1 MRRSLLLLVAFATLA
16 GICSAQPWVPDPLEP
31 VSAGGL
37 EAVDRALAR
46 LSVHARLLVVG
57 AHPDD
62 EDNALLT
69 WVARGLGGE
78 AAYLSLS
85 RGEGGQNLI
94 GSELGVE
101 LGAIRTG
108 ELLAARRLEGSR
120 QYFARAYDFGYTR
133 SLEETFDR
141 WPRQVLQE
149 DAIRVVRRFKPQVIV
164 AVFPADERAG
174 HGQHQ
179 ASAVVAADAFE
190 LAGDGSAFAA
200 LPESPWAP
208 SAFYRRAWS
217 WRGEEGTHGYS
228 LAALEAVSG
237 RSLGQLAAASR
248 SFHRSQDMGR
258 EQLAGPA
265 RGSLLWIAGGA
276 GGAGGEGDAPFA
288 GVDTALAAIAGSLP
302 AGPARDEI
310 AGLLNHVERTA
321 RAARARLTPAT
332 VEAVVP
338 DLAEIVELL
347 GKVTDRLAK
356 LGPAALPARELVAEK
371 AEIAGYGLAAAAGV
385 VVEAVADRETVAAG
399 GELEVEASVWPAGE
413 TAVGIEAIDCRVES
427 GWRAE
432 PISLE
437 RDGEGNVAAEADE
450 SVARRRF
457 RITVSPAA
465 PATVPYYLRQP
476 RRGDLYDWREAPAAE
491 RGEPL
496 GPPPLRVR
504 FNLRIHGRPVTLVRE
519 VAYRYADQAFGE
531 RRQPVRAVPPLEV
544 LLEPGLALLPHA
556 EGTKL
561 AATVRSNLAE
571 PVAGEV
577 RLLGEHTPAE
587 LVGSS
592 RDGSEAWPRD
602 AFALGAVGASK
613 TFQLAARSP
622 AAPGRYSATAIAELS
637 DGRRFSRA
645 LRVISYPHI
654 RPLAVPVAATSE
666 LSRFELSLP
675 PLARVGYVRGA
686 SDRVPEVLAAVG
698 VPVEL
703 LDGDDLDRAELSGFD
718 AIVIGSRAYE
728 IDAALRRDNDR
739 LLDYVRGGGL
749 LLVQYQQYQFVAGGF
764 APWPLEIAR
773 PHGRVTDET
782 APVEPLMPDHPV
794 FQRPNRLGEADWQG
808 WVQERGLYFAG
819 SWDERYQP
827 LVSIA
832 DPGRAAERGAL
843 LVAPVGE
850 GTYVYTGLSF
860 FRQLPAGVAGA
871 VRLFVNLLALSDRAP
886 GERAPSER
894 APAERAPSERAPGD
908 RGLAER

>member
-1 MRRSLLLLVAFATLA
+1 MRRSLALFLVFVAAA
-16 GICSAQPWVPDPLEP
+16 GLCSAQPWVPDPLEP

-108 ELLAARRLEGSR
+108 ELLAARRLDGSR

-133 SLEETFDR
+133 SLEETLDR
-141 WPRQVLQE
+141 WPRQVLRE
-149 DAIRVVRRFKPQVIV
+149 DAIRVVRRFKPQVVV

-179 ASAVVAADAFE
+179 ASAVIATDAFE

-228 LAALEAVSG
+228 LAALEPVSG
-237 RSLGQLAAASR
+237 RSLGQLAVASR

-276 GGAGGEGDAPFA
+276 GGAGDDPFA
-288 GVDTALAAIAGSLP
+288 GIDTSLSAIAGSLP
-302 AGPARDEI
+302 EGAARDEI
-310 AGLLNHVERTA
+310 AGLLDRVERTA
-321 RAARARLTPAT
+321 RAARGRLTPAT
-332 VEAVVP
+332 VEEVVP
-338 DLAEIVELL
+338 ALAEIVDLL
-347 GKVTDRLAK
+347 GHVREVLAG
-356 LGPAALPARELVAEK
+356 LGPEAVAARELVAEK
-371 AEIAGYGLAAAAGV
+371 ADVAGYGLAAAAGV

-399 GELEVEASVWPAGE
+399 GELAVEASVWPAGE
-413 TAVGIEAIDCRVES
+413 TAVGLEAIDCRVEP

-432 PISLE
+432 PMPLD
-437 RDGEGNVAAEADE
+437 RDGEGTPAGEGEE

-457 RITVSPAA
+457 RVTVSAAA

-476 RRGDLYDWREAPAAE
+476 RNGDLYDWLAAPATV

-504 FNLRIHGRPVTLVRE
+504 FRLRIFDRPVTLERE
-519 VAYRYADQAFGE
+519 VVHRYADQAFGE
-531 RRQPVRAVPPLEV
+531 RRLPVRAVPPLEV
-544 LLEPGLALLPHA
+544 MLEPGLVLLPVGERTAAGA
-556 EGTKL
+556 EL

-577 RLLGEHTPAE
+577 HLLGDRNLAE
-587 LVGSS
+587 LVASL
-592 RDGSEAWPRD
+592 RDGSGLGPRE
-602 AFALGAVGASK
+602 AFALSAVGSSK
-613 TFQLAARSP
+613 TVQLGAGPP
-622 AAPGRYSATAIAELS
+622 ASTGRYSATAVAELS
-637 DGRRFSRA
+637 DGRRFSQA

-686 SDRVPEVLAAVG
+686 SDRVPEVLAALG
-698 VPVEL
+698 LPVEL
-703 LDGDDLDRAELSGFD
+703 LGGDDLDRGELAGFD

-728 IDAALRRDNDR
+728 IDAALRRGNDR
-739 LLDYVRGGGL
+739 LLEYVRGGGL

-764 APWPLEIAR
+764 APWPLEILR

-782 APVEPLMPDHPV
+782 APVEPLLPQHPV
-794 FQRPNRLGEADWQG
+794 FQRPNRLDDADWQG

-819 SWDERYQP
+819 SWDERYRP
-827 LVSIA
+827 LLAIA
-832 DPGRAAERGAL
+832 DPGREAERGAL

-850 GTYVYTGLSF
+850 GTYIYTGLSF

-871 VRLFVNLLALSDRAP
+871 VRLFVNLLALSDWAP
-886 GERAPSER
+886 GER
-894 APAERAPSERAPGD
+894 
-908 RGLAER
+908 